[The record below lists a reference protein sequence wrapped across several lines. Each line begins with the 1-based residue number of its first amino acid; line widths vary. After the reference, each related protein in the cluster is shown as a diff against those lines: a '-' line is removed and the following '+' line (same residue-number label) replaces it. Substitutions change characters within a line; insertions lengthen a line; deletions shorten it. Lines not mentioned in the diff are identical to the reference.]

1 MADRL
6 FRTCLTP
13 RACRAR
19 LNAHLATPF
28 LTWFSESGVD
38 GRTDEHGFMI
48 WPVLTGGEHYLV
60 RLRGRYEPSSCGTY
74 IVCDVLLPDR
84 GLPGELTRTR
94 VSTAEQEATLSAF
107 LMRTLEAT
115 EVTEEAPSRTG
126 PPPG

>member
-6 FRTCLTP
+6 FRTWLTP

-28 LTWFSESGVD
+28 LTWFSKSGVD
-38 GRTDEHGFMI
+38 GRTDEHGFTI

-74 IVCDVLLPDR
+74 IVCDVLLPNR
-84 GLPGELTRTR
+84 GLSRTR
-94 VSTAEQEATLSAF
+94 VGTAEQEAMLSDF
-107 LMRTLEAT
+107 LMRTLET
-115 EVTEEAPSRTG
+115 IEVTGEAPSRTG
-126 PPPG
+126 PQAG